1 MYLVSDIL
9 RTKGHDVWSIH
20 ADATVYEALQMMAD
34 KDVGALVVI
43 DKGQVVGIFS
53 ERDYARKVILAGLSS
68 LNTPVKQIMSTGVY
82 YVTPD
87 QSIEECMAVMTKNRV
102 RHLPVIVNEQLV
114 GLVSIGDAVKSI
126 ISDQDIQIRQFE
138 NYISGRGYS
147 ADPLQL

>member
-9 RTKGHDVWSIH
+9 RTKGREVWSIH
-20 ADATVYEALQMMAD
+20 PDATVYEALQMMAD

-43 DKGQVVGIFS
+43 DKDQVVGIFS

-68 LNTPVKQIMSTGVY
+68 LHTTVSHIMSTRVLF
-82 YVTPD
+82 VIPD
-87 QSIEECMAVMTKNRV
+87 QSIEECMALMTENRV
-102 RHLPVIVNEQLV
+102 RHLPVIVNKQLV

-147 ADPLQL
+147 ADPLQR